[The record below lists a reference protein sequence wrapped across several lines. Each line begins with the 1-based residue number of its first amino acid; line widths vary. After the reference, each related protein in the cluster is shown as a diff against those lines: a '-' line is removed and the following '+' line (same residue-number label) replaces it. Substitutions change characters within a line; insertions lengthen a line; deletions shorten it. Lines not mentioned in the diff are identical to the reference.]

1 MDKAFSSDE
10 RLFRKN
16 KWFYSLGGIGRDM
29 AYSLFASFLLLYV
42 MYTRELTSAQFAAIG
57 VIMAI
62 CRVWDGIND
71 PVMGGIIEN
80 TRSRFGKFKPWIII
94 GAVTNAAV
102 LVVLFSNR
110 VKGWGFVVLFT
121 FLYLI
126 WDITFTMNDIGYW
139 SMLPSLTSEPRQR
152 DSITSLANLF
162 AGIGAIVATGL
173 IPIFTNGEMAIGG
186 NSITGYAA
194 VSAIIAAI
202 FVLCQLMTSLCVRE
216 RAVSQ
221 REKEEHIGLKK
232 MAKVIVKNDQLM
244 WVTLIMLLYNLG
256 SSFLTAFGVNYIYL
270 EKGYNGSLVTMFVAF
285 YAVASVLIN
294 ALYPKFAEKLSRN
307 RLAAIALGVTVAG
320 YALFFFNEIL
330 FPMSMAILCA
340 EAFIISAGQSLFYM
354 VVTICLTNTIEYNE
368 YKTGSRDEAII
379 FSLRPFM
386 AKMSSALEQVVL
398 TLVYIAIGM
407 TVITNQITDYENQAN
422 MGKITE
428 EAKTAGIANVL
439 NEAPSSTAFWL
450 KVFIVVLPVVLIA
463 IAYFVMR
470 KKTKIDEKEYSR
482 MLAEIKARKENA

>member
-1 MDKAFSSDE
+1 
-10 RLFRKN
+10 
-16 KWFYSLGGIGRDM
+16 
-29 AYSLFASFLLLYV
+29 
-42 MYTRELTSAQFAAIG
+42 
-57 VIMAI
+57 
-62 CRVWDGIND
+62 
-71 PVMGGIIEN
+71 
-80 TRSRFGKFKPWIII
+80 
-94 GAVTNAAV
+94 
-102 LVVLFSNR
+102 
-110 VKGWGFVVLFT
+110 
-121 FLYLI
+121 
-126 WDITFTMNDIGYW
+126 
-139 SMLPSLTSEPRQR
+139 
-152 DSITSLANLF
+152 
-162 AGIGAIVATGL
+162 
-173 IPIFTNGEMAIGG
+173 
-186 NSITGYAA
+186 
-194 VSAIIAAI
+194 
-202 FVLCQLMTSLCVRE
+202 
-216 RAVSQ
+216 
-221 REKEEHIGLKK
+221 
-232 MAKVIVKNDQLM
+232 
-244 WVTLIMLLYNLG
+244 MLLYNLG